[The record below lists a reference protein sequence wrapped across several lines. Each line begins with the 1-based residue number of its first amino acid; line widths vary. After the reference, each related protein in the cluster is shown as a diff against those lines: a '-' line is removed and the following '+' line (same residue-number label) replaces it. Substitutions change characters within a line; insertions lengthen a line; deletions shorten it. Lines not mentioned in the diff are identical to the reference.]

1 MNRQTGESDP
11 VEGERGG
18 VVGHRERKERRREG
32 RKERKAATARLS
44 VTVWAHPPHR
54 NSQK

>member
-1 MNRQTGESDP
+1 MNQIRLRQRKR
-11 VEGERGG
+11 ERGAALLVTEKG
-18 VVGHRERKERRREG
+18 KKEGGKEG